1 MLTIIVTNAL
11 FLVSVIRTF
20 MTIGKQCELIWTQK
34 DSRMSIWFW
43 NPYVLLMTNISHL
56 LFISILC
63 YLLENKWNLCS
74 SLKNDICVNL
84 RLCYK
89 GTQDRLESMI
99 WMQRFTISMQPTQE
113 HELFYFVKRMIMIWY
128 NKKCSVFY

>member
-1 MLTIIVTNAL
+1 MYVYRAHSSRDKHSVVALWVVQKCTFYLMLTIIVTNAL

-20 MTIGKQCELIWTQK
+20 MTIGKQCELIWTLK
-34 DSRMSIWFW
+34 DSCTSVWFW

-63 YLLENKWNLCS
+63 YFLENKWNLCS

-84 RLCYK
+84 RLCYE
-89 GTQDRLESMI
+89 GTKDHLESMI
-99 WMQRFTISMQPTQE
+99 WM
-113 HELFYFVKRMIMIWY
+113 
-128 NKKCSVFY
+128 